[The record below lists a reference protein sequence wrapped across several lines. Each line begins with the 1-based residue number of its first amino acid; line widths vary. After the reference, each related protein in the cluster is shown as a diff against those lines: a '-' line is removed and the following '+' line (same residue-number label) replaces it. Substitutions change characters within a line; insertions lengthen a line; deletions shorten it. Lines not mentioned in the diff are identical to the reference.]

1 MEWAPELFI
10 VWGRALARD
19 GRVQEAEAQI
29 RRALDA
35 SRSQGAKYWE
45 LRAATLMARLWRDSG
60 RISEAEEL
68 LRPIVD
74 WFTEG
79 SDTAPLVEAKALLW
93 DLNHST
99 STDTTGQ

>member
-1 MEWAPELFI
+1 
-10 VWGRALARD
+10 
-19 GRVQEAEAQI
+19 
-29 RRALDA
+29 
-35 SRSQGAKYWE
+35 
-45 LRAATLMARLWRDSG
+45 MARLWRDSG